1 MIKLILFSVW
11 TLFHPVHVTLTSI
24 DFVKEK
30 RALEVFVKLYYD
42 DFLLECTNEGRAVKT
57 GGYTGNEDELRI
69 LMEEYLGDKIIIKL
83 NDKEV
88 HGKLKDLNVKD
99 NEARVNLE
107 YKDVKQPTT
116 IAVKNLILTDIYA
129 DQANMMIIRIGEFEQ
144 GLKLTSELREQTF
157 KIK

>member
-42 DFLLECTNEGRAVKT
+42 DFLLECTNEGRKVKT
-57 GGYTGNEDELRI
+57 GGYTGNENDLRV
-69 LMEEYLGDKIIIKL
+69 LMEEYLGDKIIIKI
-83 NDKEV
+83 NDREV
-88 HGKLKDLNVKD
+88 HGKLKDLSVQD
-99 NEARVNLE
+99 NEVRVNLE
-107 YKDVKQPTT
+107 YNDVKQPTS
-116 IAVKNLILTDIYA
+116 IAIKNLILTEIYS
-129 DQANMMIIRIGEFEQ
+129 DQANMVIIRIGDFEQ

>member
-42 DFLLECTNEGRAVKT
+42 DFLLECTNEGRTVKK
-57 GGYTGNEDELRI
+57 GGYTGNENELRV
-69 LMEEYLGDKIIIKL
+69 LMEDYLGDKLVIKI

-88 HGKLKDLNVKD
+88 QGKLKDISVQD

-107 YKDVKQPTT
+107 YTDVKQPAT
-116 IAVKNLILTDIYA
+116 IAVKNLIMTDLYS
-129 DQANMMIIRIGEFEQ
+129 DQANMVIIRIGDFEQ

>member
-30 RALEVFVKLYYD
+30 RALEVFVKLYFD
-42 DFLLECTNEGRAVKT
+42 DFLLECTNDGRAVKK
-57 GGYTGNEDELRI
+57 GGYTGNENELRT
-69 LMEEYLGDKIIIKL
+69 LMEEYLGDKIIIKV

-88 HGKLKDLNVKD
+88 HGKLKDINVQD

-107 YKDVKQPTT
+107 YKDVKQPAT
-116 IAVKNLILTDIYA
+116 IAIKNLILTGIYS
-129 DQANMMIIRIGEFEQ
+129 DQANMVIIRIGDFEQ
-144 GLKLTSELREQTF
+144 GLKLTSELREQTL